1 MPGFLL
7 QSKWNL
13 LQEIKNIV
21 ERTLAKNDDDKG
33 GFHRLL
39 TMARIFSSFPK
50 TMKLYL
56 LCNFTIKVE
65 RILKGSLDSIPS
77 PSSSAKIQIMGGKVC
92 LSC

>member
-39 TMARIFSSFPK
+39 TMAGIHNSCPK
-50 TMKLYL
+50 TKIFFFP
-56 LCNFTIKVE
+56 CKFTIKVKK
-65 RILKGSLDSIPS
+65 ILKGSLDSIPS
-77 PSSSAKIQIMGGKVC
+77 PSS
-92 LSC
+92 

>member
-21 ERTLAKNDDDKG
+21 ERTLAKNDDDRG

-39 TMARIFSSFPK
+39 TVTGIYSFVL
-50 TMKLYL
+50 KL
-56 LCNFTIKVE
+56 
-65 RILKGSLDSIPS
+65 
-77 PSSSAKIQIMGGKVC
+77 
-92 LSC
+92 

>member
-39 TMARIFSSFPK
+39 TMSEIYNSCPK
-50 TMKLYL
+50 TIR
-56 LCNFTIKVE
+56 FRFE
-65 RILKGSLDSIPS
+65 F
-77 PSSSAKIQIMGGKVC
+77 VC
-92 LSC
+92 SRVV

>member
-39 TMARIFSSFPK
+39 TMAGIYGCCPK
-50 TMKLYL
+50 IMRFFF
-56 LCNFTIKVE
+56 LCKFTIKVKK

-77 PSSSAKIQIMGGKVC
+77 PSSSVKIQVINGKVYFR
-92 LSC
+92 